1 MQNIKPCPTKK
12 SKFSNFVYQPNENS
26 SNDYRT
32 GPFVECFRANIC
44 KQTELGST
52 PSINLSNSKK
62 IEYLRE
68 CYTQTNRNIFPD
80 QISPARYSFSNI
92 GGQRNFLQQ
101 LARDRMMQNHCEG
114 DTKADYEPLMT
125 QEELASLPFDRTFN
139 VVNFLNQED
148 CNQNHY
154 YEPNLNFQST
164 LLTGSA
170 LTKAFLEKNL
180 SKLKR
185 STTEVRKS
193 GLTVPNIIKSNKN
206 VPRSHSFV
214 DNTVYIDDKTYELE
228 DRGIEA
234 ELTQNNSK
242 ASQYKVTENTQTE
255 LKAKSFSFMS
265 PTIASECKNQS
276 LDIKHIESLIA
287 PTRKVR
293 SMSPKRS
300 ASPKAGNRISRQN
313 ASSISR
319 HNERSDSAL
328 LGPENIENDAKLDI
342 SHSCAGLG
350 SRGTSATS
358 TENALLQAVNK
369 LRDSDWNVAL
379 RGLAEIVEI
388 SRLVGHEHILQHM
401 TVINQ
406 KLIDLI
412 KSPRSHVSR
421 TSCQAAGHI
430 FEFVKDTRRPEFD
443 ELVDSLLCKCA
454 DSNRFI
460 RHDANLALDCMV
472 THIPTFHAVRAICSK
487 GPEHK
492 NPLVRV
498 AAARLLVCSMVLSG
512 PQNIIHPSSNEY
524 TKRRIIMKMAGFLE
538 DRSPDVRKYGER
550 IYKMLSKDKIFD
562 VYLNRFLEKDVIIKM
577 KKIMKN
583 TTEVV

>member
-164 LLTGSA
+164 LTYKSVLRKKSQQ
-170 LTKAFLEKNL
+170 
-180 SKLKR
+180 
-185 STTEVRKS
+185 TE
-193 GLTVPNIIKSNKN
+193 T
-206 VPRSHSFV
+206 
-214 DNTVYIDDKTYELE
+214 IDYGK